1 MIERE
6 HLESILKINGVNP
19 KSPDDQIRSIL
30 LSARYSKDEVDM
42 AIMILREDV
51 KTKQTRVDGL
61 HNVFRTNER
70 LTSEQ
75 IAELLGIEVTL
86 NKSPEARKKQQSSP
100 ILQYVLL
107 WALSVAIA
115 VFGILSYMYV
125 HQFGPFYPG
134 VHTSENK

>member
-1 MIERE
+1 MIERGQ
-6 HLESILKINGVNP
+6 LESILKINGVNT

-42 AIMILREDV
+42 AIMILRENAV
-51 KTKQTRVDGL
+51 TKKTTVDGL

-75 IAELLGIEVTL
+75 ITQLLGIEVSITD
-86 NKSPEARKKQQSSP
+86 PVERKRQRERAP
-100 ILQYVLL
+100 VLQYMLL
-107 WALSVAIA
+107 WMLSVAIA
-115 VFGILSYMYV
+115 LFGILSYMYV

-134 VHTSENK
+134 VHASL